1 MAASGTIVGIETAAQ
16 RAQAANPMT
25 QSSFPDRADVVI
37 IGGGIIGCS
46 IAYHLTKIGITD
58 VVLLERKQLTCG
70 TTWHAA
76 GLVPQLRATRTLT
89 ELAKYTS
96 ELLHSLEAE
105 TGQATGFKQN
115 GSVAVALS
123 QARFEEFKRNG
134 AMGRAFGV
142 EVELLTPADVLA
154 KYPLLDGKG
163 IVGGMW
169 TPNDGQTNPIDTT
182 QAYAKGA
189 KQRGAKVFENTEVT
203 DIVVENGRAVGV
215 KLTRDGA
222 QGELR
227 APTVVLACGMW
238 SAEIGRKL
246 GLRLAL
252 QAAEHFYIVTEP
264 MKNVPRD
271 LPVLRVPDEW
281 AYYKE
286 DAGKLLLGAFEP
298 VAKPWAL
305 DGIPKDFCFDEL
317 PEDFDHFEP
326 VLSKAMERIP
336 ALQTTGI
343 ATWFNGPES
352 FTPDDRYL
360 MGETAEV
367 RDLFVACGFNSI
379 GIQSSGGAG
388 KVLAEW
394 IRDRRSPIDLPG
406 MDVRRMH
413 PCQGTKAY
421 LADRTTESLGLLYQ
435 MHWPFRQV
443 ETARGARRTAF
454 HDRLVAMGACMGEL
468 SGWERAN
475 WYAEPGSTPKYEYSF
490 GRQNWFAHT
499 AAECEAVTNRV
510 ALFDQ
515 SSMAKFIV
523 QGRDACKVLNRIGT
537 ANVDVE
543 PGRIVY
549 TQWLNE
555 QGGIEA
561 DLTVTRLA
569 EDRFMVVSAVSSHIR
584 DLAYLNERIG
594 DAFCTVTD
602 VTSGTPMLG
611 LMGPHSRALMAEL
624 TGQPEA
630 AFSNEAFKFA
640 TSKEVEIGYAI
651 VRASRITYVGELGWE
666 IYIPAEF
673 ALHVFE
679 RVIAAGARHGLKLAG
694 FHAMNACRTEKGY
707 LHWGHDIGIEDTP
720 IEAGLAF
727 TCAFDKPGGFIGREA
742 VLKQKELGVP
752 HKRLLQFKLADAN
765 ELLHHEEPI
774 FADGQAV
781 GVTTSGM
788 YGHRVGASLGMG
800 YARLAQGITPEV
812 VAATRWEIG
821 VGDRRVAAT
830 AQLAPWYDPKGARV
844 RG

>member
-1 MAASGTIVGIETAAQ
+1 VSDIPA
-16 RAQAANPMT
+16 
-25 QSSFPDRADVVI
+25 RADVVI
-37 IGGGIIGCS
+37 VGGGIIGCS

-58 VVLLERKQLTCG
+58 VALLERRQLTCG

-105 TGQATGFKQN
+105 TGQATGYKQN

-123 QARFEEFKRNG
+123 EARFEEFKRTG

-142 EVELLTPADVLA
+142 EVEFLTPSDVLA

-163 IVGGMW
+163 VVGGLW

-189 KQRGAKVFENTEVT
+189 KQRGARVFEETEVT

-215 KLTRDGA
+215 RWRRGGVE
-222 QGELR
+222 GELR

-238 SAEIGRKL
+238 SAELGRKL

-264 MKNVPRD
+264 MKDVPRD

-317 PEDFDHFEP
+317 PGDFDHFEP
-326 VLSKAMERIP
+326 VLSKAMDRVP
-336 ALQTTGI
+336 VLQTTGI

-360 MGETAEV
+360 LGETAEV

-394 IRDRRSPIDLPG
+394 IRDRRAPIDLPG

-413 PCQGTKAY
+413 PCQGTRAY
-421 LADRTTESLGLLYQ
+421 LAERTTESLGLLYQ

-443 ETARGARRTAF
+443 ESARGVRRTAF
-454 HDRLVAMGACMGEL
+454 HDRLVEQGACMGEL

-475 WYAEPGSTPKYEYSF
+475 WYAAPGSQPKYEYSF
-490 GRQNWFAHT
+490 GRQNWFANT
-499 AAECEAVTNRV
+499 ASECQAVMNDV

-515 SSMAKFIV
+515 SSMAKFMV

-537 ANVDVE
+537 ADVDVE

-549 TQWLNE
+549 TQWLNVL
-555 QGGIEA
+555 GGIEA
-561 DLTVTRLA
+561 DLTVMRLA
-569 EDRFMVVSAVSSHIR
+569 EDSFMVVTSVSSHVH
-584 DLAYLNERIG
+584 DLAHLRGAIG
-594 DAFCTVTD
+594 DGFCTVVD
-602 VTSGTPMLG
+602 VTAGWPMLG
-611 LMGPHSRALMAEL
+611 VMGPKSRALLQQL
-624 TGQPEA
+624 TGEDL
-630 AFSNEAFKFA
+630 SNEAFPFGA
-640 TSKEVEIGYAI
+640 SKEIEIGSAI
-651 VRASRITYVGELGWE
+651 VRANRITYVGELGWE
-666 IYIPAEF
+666 LYIPADF
-673 ALHVFE
+673 ALHVFD
-679 RVIAAGARHGLKLAG
+679 RIIDAGAAHGLKLAG

-707 LHWGHDIGIEDTP
+707 RHWGHDIGIEDTP
-720 IEAGLAF
+720 VEAGLSF
-727 TCAFDKPGGFIGREA
+727 TCAFDKPGGFVGREA
-742 VLKQKELGVP
+742 VLAQKARGAP
-752 HKRLLQFKLADAN
+752 PKRLLQFRLDDPD
-765 ELLHHEEPI
+765 ELVFHEEPI
-774 FADGQAV
+774 FADGRAV
-781 GVTTSGM
+781 GVITSGM

-800 YARLAQGITPEV
+800 YARLSQPIDTAL

-821 VGDRRVAAT
+821 VGDRRVTAR
-830 AQLAPWYDPKGARV
+830 AQLGPWYDPKSERV
-844 RG
+844 RV

>member
-1 MAASGTIVGIETAAQ
+1 MSDIPG
-16 RAQAANPMT
+16 
-25 QSSFPDRADVVI
+25 RADVVI
-37 IGGGIIGCS
+37 VGGGIIGCS

-58 VVLLERKQLTCG
+58 VALLERRQLTCG

-123 QARFEEFKRNG
+123 EARFEEFKRTG

-142 EVELLTPADVLA
+142 EVEFLTPSDVLA

-163 IVGGMW
+163 VVGGLW

-189 KQRGAKVFENTEVT
+189 KQRGARVFEETEVT

-215 KLTRDGA
+215 RWRRGGVE
-222 QGELR
+222 GELR

-238 SAEIGRKL
+238 SAELGRKL

-264 MKNVPRD
+264 MKDVPRD

-317 PEDFDHFEP
+317 PGDFDHFEP
-326 VLSKAMERIP
+326 VLSKAMERVP
-336 ALQTTGI
+336 VLQTTGI

-360 MGETAEV
+360 LGETAEV

-394 IRDRRSPIDLPG
+394 IRDRRAPIDLPG

-413 PCQGTKAY
+413 PCQGTRAY
-421 LADRTTESLGLLYQ
+421 LAERTTESLGLLYQ

-443 ETARGARRTAF
+443 ESARGVRRTAF
-454 HDRLVAMGACMGEL
+454 HDRLVEQGACMGEL

-475 WYAEPGSTPKYEYSF
+475 WYAAPGSQPKYEYSF
-490 GRQNWFAHT
+490 GRQNWFANT
-499 AAECEAVTNRV
+499 ASECQAVMNDV

-515 SSMAKFIV
+515 SSMAKFMV

-537 ANVDVE
+537 ADVDVE

-549 TQWLNE
+549 TQWLNVL
-555 QGGIEA
+555 GGIEA
-561 DLTVTRLA
+561 DLTVMRLA
-569 EDRFMVVSAVSSHIR
+569 EDSFMVVTSVSSHVH
-584 DLAYLNERIG
+584 DLAHLRGAIG
-594 DAFCTVTD
+594 DAFCTVVD
-602 VTSGTPMLG
+602 VTAGWPMLG
-611 LMGPHSRALMAEL
+611 VMGPKSRALLQQL
-624 TGQPEA
+624 TGEDL
-630 AFSNEAFKFA
+630 SNEAFPFG
-640 TSKEVEIGYAI
+640 TSKEIEIGSAI
-651 VRASRITYVGELGWE
+651 VRANRITYVGELGWE
-666 IYIPAEF
+666 LYIPADF
-673 ALHVFE
+673 ALHVFD
-679 RVIAAGARHGLKLAG
+679 RIMAAGAAYGLKLAG

-707 LHWGHDIGIEDTP
+707 RHWGHDIGIEDTP
-720 IEAGLAF
+720 IEAGLSF
-727 TCAFDKPGGFIGREA
+727 TCAFDKPGGFVGREA
-742 VLKQKELGVP
+742 VLAQKARGVP
-752 HKRLLQFKLADAN
+752 AKRLLQFRLDDAD
-765 ELLHHEEPI
+765 ELLYHEEPI
-774 FADGQAV
+774 FADGRAV
-781 GVTTSGM
+781 GVITSGM

-800 YARLAQGITPEV
+800 YARLSQPIDTAL

-821 VGDRRVAAT
+821 VGDRRVTAR
-830 AQLAPWYDPKGARV
+830 AQLGPWYDPKSERV
-844 RG
+844 RV

>member
-1 MAASGTIVGIETAAQ
+1 MSLPS
-16 RAQAANPMT
+16 RC
-25 QSSFPDRADVVI
+25 DVVI
-37 IGGGIIGCS
+37 IGGGIIGCA
-46 IAYHLTKIGITD
+46 IAYHLAKIGTTD
-58 VVLLERKQLTCG
+58 VVLLERRQLTCG

-96 ELLHSLEAE
+96 ELLKTLESE

-115 GSVAVALS
+115 GSIGVALNE
-123 QARFEEFKRNG
+123 ARFEEFKRNG

-142 EVELLTPADVLA
+142 QAEFMSPREVLD

-163 IVGGMW
+163 IVGGIW

-182 QAYAKGA
+182 MAYAKGA
-189 KQRGAKVFENTEVT
+189 RQRGVKIFENTAVT

-215 KLTRDGA
+215 RVMAAADGRDG
-222 QGELR
+222 QEGEVR
-227 APTVVLACGMW
+227 AGTVVLAAGLW

-252 QAAEHFYIVTEP
+252 QAAEHFYVVTEP
-264 MKNVPRD
+264 MKDLPRK

-305 DGIPKDFCFDEL
+305 EGIPKDFCFDEL
-317 PEDFDHFEP
+317 PGDFEHFEP
-326 VLSKAMERIP
+326 VLAKAMERVP
-336 ALQTTGI
+336 ALQHTGI

-379 GIQSSGGAG
+379 GIQSSGGVG

-394 IRDRRSPIDLPG
+394 IRERRSPIDLPD

-413 PCQGTKAY
+413 PHQGTRAY

-443 ETARGARRTAF
+443 LSARGARRTPF
-454 HDRLVAMGACMGEL
+454 HDRLLALGACMGEL

-475 WYAEPGSTPKYEYSF
+475 WYAAPGSTPHYEYSY
-490 GRQNWFAHT
+490 GRQNWFAHS
-499 AAECEAVTNRV
+499 AAECEAVMNGV

-515 SSMAKFIV
+515 SSMAKFMV
-523 QGRDACKVLNRIGT
+523 QGRDACRVLNRLST
-537 ANVDVE
+537 ANVDV
-543 PGRIVY
+543 PAGHLVY

-555 QGGIEA
+555 RGGIEA
-561 DLTVTRLA
+561 DLTVARLD
-569 EDRFMVVSAVSSHIR
+569 ERRFLVVTSVSSHIR
-584 DLAYLNERIG
+584 DLAMLNEAI
-594 DAFCTVTD
+594 APEAHCSVTD
-602 VTSGTPMLG
+602 LTSGLPMLG
-611 LMGPHSRALMAEL
+611 LMGPGSRALLGEVSGADL
-624 TGQPEA
+624 SNA
-630 AFSNEAFKFA
+630 AFPFGTHREI
-640 TSKEVEIGYAI
+640 EIGYAI
-651 VRASRITYVGELGWE
+651 VRAHRITYVGELGWE
-666 IYIPAEF
+666 LYIPAEF

-679 RVIAAGARHGLKLAG
+679 RLLQAGARYGLKLAG
-694 FHAMNACRTEKGY
+694 FHAMNACRVEKGY
-707 LHWGHDIGIEDTP
+707 RHWGHDIGIVDTP
-720 IEAGLAF
+720 LEAGLSF
-727 TCAFDKPGGFIGREA
+727 TCAFDKPSGFTGRDALLRQLEHGTA
-742 VLKQKELGVP
+742 
-752 HKRLLQFKLADAN
+752 HKRLLQLQLQHDG

-774 FADGQAV
+774 FADGEPV
-781 GVTTSGM
+781 GVVTSGM
-788 YGHRVGASLGMG
+788 YGHRVGAPLGMG
-800 YARLAQGITPEV
+800 YVRRPHAVTPQWI
-812 VAATRWEIG
+812 AATRFEIG
-821 VGDRRVAAT
+821 VGDRRVPAL
-830 AQLAPWYDPKGARV
+830 AQLAPWYDAKSERV
-844 RG
+844 KA

>member
-1 MAASGTIVGIETAAQ
+1 MADIPS
-16 RAQAANPMT
+16 RAE
-25 QSSFPDRADVVI
+25 VII

-96 ELLHSLEAE
+96 ELLRSLEAE

-123 QARFEEFKRNG
+123 AARLEELERTG

-142 EVELLTPADVLA
+142 EAEFLSPSEVLA
-154 KYPLLDGKG
+154 KFPLLDGRG
-163 IVGGMW
+163 VVGGLW

-189 KQRGAKVFENTEVT
+189 KHRGAKVFENTEVT
-203 DIVVENGRAVGV
+203 DIVVENRRAVGV
-215 KLTRDGA
+215 KLARDGA
-222 QGELR
+222 LGELR

-238 SAEIGRKL
+238 GAEIGRKL
-246 GLRLAL
+246 GIRLAL

-264 MKNVPRD
+264 IAGLPKN

-305 DGIPKDFCFDEL
+305 NGIPRDFCFDEL

-326 VLSKAMERIP
+326 VLSAAMARVP

-360 MGETAEV
+360 MGETVEV

-394 IRDRRSPIDLPG
+394 IRDRRPPIDLPG

-421 LADRTTESLGLLYQ
+421 LAERTTESLGLLYQ

-468 SGWERAN
+468 CGWERAN
-475 WYAEPGSTPKYEYSF
+475 WYAEPGSTPRYAYSY

-499 AAECEAVTNRV
+499 AVECAAVMNDV

-537 ANVDVE
+537 ANVDTQ
-543 PGRIVY
+543 PGRIAY

-584 DLAYLNERIG
+584 DLAYLQEQIG

-611 LMGPHSRALMAEL
+611 LMGPKSRTLMAEL
-624 TGQPEA
+624 TSLPEA
-630 AFSNEAFKFA
+630 SFSNESFRFA
-640 TSKEVEIGYAI
+640 SSRELEIGYAI
-651 VRASRITYVGELGWE
+651 VRVSRITYVGELGWE

-679 RVIAAGARHGLKLAG
+679 RVIAAGAKHGLKLAG

-720 IEAGLAF
+720 VEAGLAF

-742 VLKQKELGVP
+742 VLKQKERGAP
-752 HKRLLQFKLADAN
+752 HKRLLQFKLADAQ
-765 ELLHHEEPI
+765 EHLYHEEPI
-774 FADGQAV
+774 FADGKPV
-781 GVTTSGM
+781 GVTTGGM
-788 YGHRVGASLGMG
+788 YGHRVQASLGMG
-800 YARLAQGITPEV
+800 YAKLPQPMTREV
-812 VAATRWEIG
+812 IAGTRWEIG
-821 VGDRRVAAT
+821 IGGRRVAAA
-830 AQLAPWYDPKGARV
+830 AQLEPWYDPKSTRV
-844 RG
+844 RV

>member
-1 MAASGTIVGIETAAQ
+1 MVIV
-16 RAQAANPMT
+16 
-25 QSSFPDRADVVI
+25 
-37 IGGGIIGCS
+37 GGGIIGAS
-46 IAYHLTKIGITD
+46 IAYHLAKIGITD
-58 VVLLERKQLTCG
+58 VVLLERRQLTCG

-89 ELAKYTS
+89 ALAQYTS
-96 ELLHSLEAE
+96 ELLKTLEAE

-115 GSVAVALS
+115 GSIAVALS
-123 QARFEEFKRNG
+123 EARFEEFKRNG
-134 AMGRAFGV
+134 TMGRAFGV
-142 EVELLTPADVLA
+142 EVEFLTPSDVLGR
-154 KYPLLDGKG
+154 YPLLDGKDV
-163 IVGGMW
+163 VGGLW
-169 TPNDGQTNPIDTT
+169 TPNDGQTNPVDTT

-189 KQRGAKVFENTEVT
+189 RQRGVKIFEQAFVT
-203 DIVVENGRAVGV
+203 DVIVENGRATGV
-215 KLTRDGA
+215 KVRHADADG
-222 QGELR
+222 EIR
-227 APTVVLACGMW
+227 AGTVVLATGMW
-238 SAEIGRKL
+238 SAEIARKL
-246 GLRLAL
+246 GIRLAL

-264 MKNVPRD
+264 MASVPRD

-286 DAGKLLLGAFEP
+286 DVGKLLLGAFEP

-305 DGIPKDFCFDEL
+305 QGIPKDFCFDQL

-326 VLSKAMERIP
+326 VLAKAMARVPI
-336 ALQTTGI
+336 LQTTGI
-343 ATWFNGPES
+343 GTWFNGPES

-413 PCQGTKAY
+413 PCQGTRAY

-454 HDRLVAMGACMGEL
+454 HERLVAAGACMGEL

-475 WYAEPGSTPKYEYSF
+475 WFAPPGSQPRYEYSY
-490 GRQNWFAHT
+490 GRQNWFANT
-499 AAECEAVTNRV
+499 AAECAAVRDGV

-515 SSMAKFIV
+515 SSMAKFSV
-523 QGRDACKVLNRIGT
+523 QGRDACAVLNRICT
-537 ANVDVE
+537 ANIDVAI
-543 PGRIVY
+543 GRIVY
-549 TQWLNE
+549 TQWLNAD
-555 QGGIEA
+555 GGIEA
-561 DLTVTRLA
+561 DLTVVRLA
-569 EDRFMVVSAVSSHIR
+569 EALFMVVTSVSSHIR
-584 DLAYLNERIG
+584 DLAYLREQIPL

-611 LMGPHSRALMAEL
+611 VMGPKSRALMTQL
-624 TGQPEA
+624 TGADFSNA
-630 AFSNEAFKFA
+630 AFPFA
-640 TSKEVEIGYAI
+640 TSQEMEIGYAI
-651 VRASRITYVGELGWE
+651 VQVNRITYVGELGWE

-679 RVIAAGARHGLKLAG
+679 RILDAGQAHGLKLAG
-694 FHAMNACRTEKGY
+694 FHAMNACRMEKGY
-707 LHWGHDIGIEDTP
+707 RHWGHDIGIDDTP
-720 IEAGLAF
+720 LEAGLAF

-742 VLKQKELGVP
+742 VLDLKLKQSGP
-752 HKRLLQFKLADAN
+752 PRRRLLQFKLDDER

-774 FADGQAV
+774 FADGVAA
-781 GVTTSGM
+781 GVVTSGM
-788 YGHRVGASLGMG
+788 VGHRIEASLAMG
-800 YARLAQGITPEV
+800 YVSAPEPMTADWIAQ
-812 VAATRWEIG
+812 TRFEIG
-821 VGDRRVAAT
+821 IGDRRVRAA
-830 AQLAPWYDPKGARV
+830 AQLAPWYDPKGERIRA
-844 RG
+844 

>member
-1 MAASGTIVGIETAAQ
+1 MSVPTRCE
-16 RAQAANPMT
+16 
-25 QSSFPDRADVVI
+25 VVI

-46 IAYHLTKIGITD
+46 IAYHLTHLGITD
-58 VVLLERKQLTCG
+58 VVVLERRQLTCG

-96 ELLHSLEAE
+96 ELLRSLEAE

-123 QARFEEFKRNG
+123 PERLEELQRTG

-142 EVELLTPADVLA
+142 EAEFLSPAQVLD
-154 KYPLLDGKG
+154 KYPLLDGRG
-163 IVGGMW
+163 VVGGLW

-182 QAYAKGA
+182 MAYAKGA
-189 KQRGAKVFENTEVT
+189 RQRGARIFENTAVT

-215 KLTRDGA
+215 QLRHDGA
-222 QGELR
+222 EGELR
-227 APTVVLACGMW
+227 AGTVVLAAGLW

-264 MKNVPRD
+264 VADLPRN

-305 DGIPKDFCFDEL
+305 HGIPEDFCFDEL
-317 PEDFDHFEP
+317 PIDVDHFEP
-326 VLSKAMERIP
+326 VLAKALERVP
-336 ALQTTGI
+336 VLQHTGI

-360 MGETAEV
+360 LGETAEL

-394 IRDRRSPIDLPG
+394 IRDRRAPLDLPG

-413 PCQGTKAY
+413 PSQGTRAY

-443 ETARGARRTAF
+443 ESARGARRTAF
-454 HDRLVAMGACMGEL
+454 HDQLVARGACMGEL
-468 SGWERAN
+468 CGWERAN
-475 WYAEPGSTPKYEYSF
+475 WYGAPGSTPRYEYSF
-490 GRQNWFAHT
+490 GRQNWFANV
-499 AAECEAVTNRV
+499 AAECAAVRDAV

-523 QGRDACKVLNRIGT
+523 QGRDACRVLNRLST
-537 ANVDVE
+537 ADMDVA

-555 QGGIEA
+555 AGGIEA

-569 EDRFMVVSAVSSHIR
+569 HDRYLVVTSVSSQVH
-584 DLAYLNERIG
+584 DLAWLAEHI
-594 DAFCTVTD
+594 DPAAHCSVTD
-602 VTSGTPMLG
+602 VTSGLPMLG
-611 LMGPHSRALMAEL
+611 LMGPASRALLAEL
-624 TGQPEA
+624 SGEA
-630 AFSNEAFKFA
+630 LGNEAFAFG
-640 TSKEVEIGYAI
+640 SSRDIEIGYAV

-666 IYIPAEF
+666 LYIPAEF
-673 ALHVFE
+673 AGHVFE
-679 RVIAAGARHGLKLAG
+679 RIVEAGARHGLKLAG

-707 LHWGHDIGIEDTP
+707 RHWGHDIGIEDTP
-720 IEAGLAF
+720 LEAGLSF
-727 TCAFDKPGGFIGREA
+727 TCAWDKPGGFIGREA
-742 VLKQKELGVP
+742 LLRQRERGTP
-752 HKRLLQFKLADAN
+752 AKRLLQFRLDDGEA
-765 ELLHHEEPI
+765 LVYHEEPI
-774 FADGQAV
+774 FADGLPV
-781 GVTTSGM
+781 GVVTSGM
-788 YGHRVGASLGMG
+788 YGHRVGASLAMG
-800 YARLAQGITPEV
+800 YVRQPQPIT
-812 VAATRWEIG
+812 ADWIAGTRFEIG
-821 VGDRRVAAT
+821 VGARRVPAR
-830 AQLAPWYDPKGARV
+830 AQLGPWYDPKNERV
-844 RG
+844 KA